1 MVNYLNI
8 LDLWDIVQHG
18 YIPHYDPSNLTM
30 TQKVKELK
38 SQNDYAVNVILNSI
52 SENIAILFGTI
63 EIASEMWET
72 LLNRFEGN
80 TQIKRTKLMSPE
92 SEFENFCI
100 QEGESIE
107 NMYSR
112 LMHILNEFDEVGEL
126 LSNSKIVGKIFWAI
140 MRRLRWESMISTLEA
155 MQGSLGEFTH
165 EEVFTHLL

>member
-8 LDLWDIVQHG
+8 LGFWDVVQHG

-30 TQKVKELK
+30 TRKAKELK
-38 SQNDYAVNVILNSI
+38 SQNDYVINIILNSV
-52 SENIAILFGTI
+52 SEKIVILFGTT
-63 EIASEMWET
+63 EIASEMWKT

-80 TQIKRTKLMSPE
+80 TQMKRIKLMGIE

-112 LMHILNEFDEVGEL
+112 IMHILNEFDEFGES
-126 LSNSKIVGKIFWAI
+126 LSNTKIVGKIFRVM
-140 MRRLRWESMISTLEA
+140 MRRPKWESMISTLEA
-155 MQGSLGEFTH
+155 M
-165 EEVFTHLL
+165 